1 VDHDVTLGGDLGHV
15 GCGEGL
21 GSADCDGGG
30 LIPTAGEIEGG
41 TGRAIVVESVKSGFL
56 PLKG

>member
-56 PLKG
+56 P